1 MEETKPLTNPELLT
15 AVERMNREQSRDSRE
30 AVLDLVISTAR
41 FLAPVTITP
50 APGEEAPGQEATIQ
64 FQLLPNQNNQ
74 PFFPAFTS
82 WEELRKLCGPR
93 NQQTLVLSFPDY
105 AKMVLQDGRA
115 AGFVIDPFGCCLSFD
130 PAMMEHLVQRRLEKF
145 PEL

>member
-1 MEETKPLTNPELLT
+1 MKQAKPITNPELLS
-15 AVERMNREQSRDSRE
+15 AVARMNQEQSRESRE

-64 FQLLPNQNNQ
+64 FQLLPNQSNQ

-130 PAMMEHLVQRRLEKF
+130 RAMMEHLVQRRQEKF
-145 PEL
+145 PE

>member
-1 MEETKPLTNPELLT
+1 MEETKPLSNPELLA
-15 AVERMNREQSRDSRE
+15 AVERMNREQSRESRE
-30 AVLDLVISTAR
+30 TVLDLVISTAR

-50 APGEEAPGQEATIQ
+50 APGEEVPGQEVTIQ
-64 FQLLPNQNNQ
+64 FQLLPNQSNQ

-82 WEELRKLCGPR
+82 WEELRKLCGPK

-115 AGFVIDPFGCCLSFD
+115 AGFVIDPFGSCLSFD
-130 PAMMEHLVQRRLEKF
+130 RAMMEHLVQRRLEKF
-145 PEL
+145 PES

>member
-1 MEETKPLTNPELLT
+1 MDETKPLTNPELLE
-15 AVERMNREQSRDSRE
+15 AVERMNREQSRQSRE

-41 FLAPVTITP
+41 FLAPVTI
-50 APGEEAPGQEATIQ
+50 ASASEGSLEEGAAIK
-64 FQLLPNQNNQ
+64 FQLLPNQMNQ

-105 AKMVLQDGRA
+105 AKMVLQDGRG

-130 PAMMEHLVQRRLEKF
+130 RSMLEHLVQRRLEKF
-145 PEL
+145 SE